1 MKKVYVYLLDDM
13 AECEIGYILQAFSM
27 EKLLKNGTKEFEVK
41 TVSFNKEPVLTLGG
55 LTIVPDYTI
64 SEVILYQK
72 LISTLVQLYFYRVL
86 LLGEVKKIKKYW
98 KKHKNV

>member
-41 TVSFNKEPVLTLGG
+41 TVSFNKEPVLTLGH
-55 LTIVPDYTI
+55 L
-64 SEVILYQK
+64 
-72 LISTLVQLYFYRVL
+72 
-86 LLGEVKKIKKYW
+86 
-98 KKHKNV
+98 

>member
-41 TVSFNKEPVLTLGG
+41 TAGRKVQSVSVSL
-55 LTIVPDYTI
+55 
-64 SEVILYQK
+64 
-72 LISTLVQLYFYRVL
+72 
-86 LLGEVKKIKKYW
+86 KK
-98 KKHKNV
+98 

>member
-41 TVSFNKEPVLTLGG
+41 TVGFNKEPVLTLGG
-55 LTIVPDYTI
+55 LTIVPDYSI
-64 SEVILYQK
+64 SEVDFNA
-72 LISTLVQLYFYRVL
+72 STALLYRVL
-86 LLGEVKKIKKYW
+86 PLGEVKKIKKYW

>member
-41 TVSFNKEPVLTLGG
+41 TVGFDKEPVLL
-55 LTIVPDYTI
+55 
-64 SEVILYQK
+64 
-72 LISTLVQLYFYRVL
+72 
-86 LLGEVKKIKKYW
+86 
-98 KKHKNV
+98 

>member
-41 TVSFNKEPVLTLGG
+41 TV
-55 LTIVPDYTI
+55 
-64 SEVILYQK
+64 
-72 LISTLVQLYFYRVL
+72 
-86 LLGEVKKIKKYW
+86 
-98 KKHKNV
+98 